1 MSFVRPFR
9 AMATLLALI
18 ALMLGS
24 VLLGRS
30 ALSALTPPAI
40 STISIDVDGFG
51 PVEVV
56 RSDRP
61 ARGLVILVAGAS
73 DTDARRQD
81 AQALAGNGMIAV
93 SFDFDAL
100 RADFAKSP
108 PTDECHYVSDD
119 LKDLAQAVQRKLG
132 LGRYFFPVIAGR
144 GDGAAFAYAALA
156 QAPVNTL
163 GGAIGIG
170 FQPLLRIRQDLLLR
184 AGTGESG
191 RRVLRPAPGAQPACT
206 LEGDRA

>member
-1 MSFVRPFR
+1 M
-9 AMATLLALI
+9 
-18 ALMLGS
+18 
-24 VLLGRS
+24 
-30 ALSALTPPAI
+30 
-40 STISIDVDGFG
+40 
-51 PVEVV
+51 
-56 RSDRP
+56 
-61 ARGLVILVAGAS
+61 
-73 DTDARRQD
+73 
-81 AQALAGNGMIAV
+81 
-93 SFDFDAL
+93 

-191 RRVLRPAPGAQPACT
+191 RRVLRPAPGTQPACA